1 MTFFVE
7 NAWPNTKTENN
18 VTGILTV
25 KKDSPKSVTTA
36 SCIAAM
42 PGKCDEDNRPTI
54 SILVVEKYGCTA
66 LLPLY
71 SPSLSDLFHFP
82 LILTKKWFWIWDV
95 DLFPLA
101 FVVFLPAEGDIVP
114 LKLLALSLSCTLGFL
129 SVCFSLCFSLTLMT
143 KCLWAGTVGQRFVQ
157 DTVLRITV
165 RLYLPSE
172 ACFLQIEGDS
182 RLKISQTAL
191 ETQCCHSIFF
201 RCIASAFE
209 VCLATSWYN
218 F

>member
-7 NAWPNTKTENN
+7 NAWPNTKAENN

-82 LILTKKWFWIWDV
+82 LILTKKMIL
-95 DLFPLA
+95 DL
-101 FVVFLPAEGDIVP
+101 
-114 LKLLALSLSCTLGFL
+114 
-129 SVCFSLCFSLTLMT
+129 
-143 KCLWAGTVGQRFVQ
+143 
-157 DTVLRITV
+157 
-165 RLYLPSE
+165 
-172 ACFLQIEGDS
+172 
-182 RLKISQTAL
+182 
-191 ETQCCHSIFF
+191 
-201 RCIASAFE
+201 RC
-209 VCLATSWYN
+209 
-218 F
+218 

>member
-7 NAWPNTKTENN
+7 NAWPNTKAENN

-82 LILTKKWFWIWDV
+82 LILTKKLFWIWDV

-114 LKLLALSLSCTLGFL
+114 LKLLALSLLHGGLPLSLLFPLFFPDIDDQMAVSRHSRAAFCTRHSFADN
-129 SVCFSLCFSLTLMT
+129 SEIMFAIWSMFSAN
-143 KCLWAGTVGQRFVQ
+143 WRW
-157 DTVLRITV
+157 
-165 RLYLPSE
+165 
-172 ACFLQIEGDS
+172 LQAE
-182 RLKISQTAL
+182 
-191 ETQCCHSIFF
+191 
-201 RCIASAFE
+201 
-209 VCLATSWYN
+209 N
-218 F
+218 